1 MPFPSTGIP
10 VNASR
15 VLDDPT
21 APAWAAET
29 ARWARDELG
38 TPVPALGRPGTL
50 CPYMPRA
57 LREERVELTECGLP
71 GVCATDLVTHL
82 RRSAREFAEE
92 AGRLAPAQAL
102 LSCRIVVYTALA
114 VPDRVL
120 TEVRRRVK
128 PHLLAQGLTT
138 GEFFPENNDRSV
150 RNPTVPI
157 ARSPWPALVLR
168 HSTPHDRIFLADQP
182 DLYRVFREAGPGIT
196 ATAA

>member
-1 MPFPSTGIP
+1 MTPLAL
-10 VNASR
+10 NASR
-15 VLDDPT
+15 VLADPA
-21 APAWAAET
+21 APAWAADT

-38 TPVPALGRPGTL
+38 RAVPALGRPGTL
-50 CPYMPRA
+50 CPYMPKA
-57 LREERVELTECGLP
+57 LREERVELLDCPLP
-71 GVCATDLVTHL
+71 GVCAADLATHL
-82 RRSAREFAEE
+82 KRAAREFAEE
-92 AGRLAPAQAL
+92 AGRLEPAEAL

-128 PHLLAQGLTT
+128 PLLLAQGLTT
-138 GEFFPENNDRSV
+138 GEFFPENDDRSV
-150 RNPTVPI
+150 RNATVPI

-182 DLYRVFREAGPGIT
+182 ELYRLFREAGPGVA

>member
-1 MPFPSTGIP
+1 MSTSAL
-10 VNASR
+10 NASR
-15 VLDDPT
+15 VLGDPA

-38 TPVPALGRPGTL
+38 APVPGLGRSGTL

-57 LREERVELTECGLP
+57 LHEQRVELIECALP
-71 GVCATDLVTHL
+71 GICATDLATHL

-92 AGRLAPAQAL
+92 AGRLAPAEAL

-128 PHLLAQGLTT
+128 PQLLAQGLTT
-138 GEFFPENNDRSV
+138 GEFFPESDDRSV
-150 RNPTVPI
+150 RNPAVPI

-168 HSTPHDRIFLADQP
+168 HSTPHDRIFLTDQP
-182 DLYRVFREAGPGIT
+182 ELYRVFREAGPGIN
-196 ATAA
+196 AAAA